1 MALHIETDLSPAVGS
16 SITLSNRCG
25 VRRVDPATPPTL
37 GTCRWTRLQLVT
49 YKLAMLFGL
58 TTRKRIASSGLCS
71 PTVGSSLSYGRLV
84 STLPAWFASRC
95 RWIGW

>member
-1 MALHIETDLSPAVGS
+1 MS
-16 SITLSNRCG
+16 
-25 VRRVDPATPPTL
+25 
-37 GTCRWTRLQLVT
+37 

-58 TTRKRIASSGLCS
+58 TTRKRILSSGLCS

-84 STLPAWFASRC
+84 STLPTWFASRC